1 MTTAAELETWV
12 REELS
17 LDEAQTVEIR
27 EMPGT
32 DPRCS
37 PIVTVVAIGG
47 AAGTVAA
54 GGAGGTVATGGAADT
69 VAVGAPAGAEA
80 YSFHIERPLD
90 ELVRMDL
97 VAALAFGGG
106 H

>member
-1 MTTAAELETWV
+1 MTTPAELEIWV
-12 REELS
+12 REELN
-17 LDEAQTVEIR
+17 LDEAQSVQIR

-37 PIVTVVAIGG
+37 PVVTE
-47 AAGTVAA
+47 
-54 GGAGGTVATGGAADT
+54 
-69 VAVGAPAGAEA
+69 VAVGGGGGAEGYA
-80 YSFHIERPLD
+80 FHIERPLD

>member
-1 MTTAAELETWV
+1 MTGPTTPAEVEVWV
-12 REELS
+12 REELG
-17 LDEAQTVEIR
+17 LDPDQEVTIE

-37 PIVTVVAIGG
+37 PLVTA
-47 AAGTVAA
+47 
-54 GGAGGTVATGGAADT
+54 
-69 VAVGAPAGAEA
+69 VAVGPSAAGAEGF
-80 YSFHIERPLD
+80 SFHVERPLG

-97 VAALAFGGG
+97 IAALAFGGG

>member
-1 MTTAAELETWV
+1 VNTLRDACEVGGNIQTMTTAADLESWIRDELELDPGQSV
-12 REELS
+12 HISEL
-17 LDEAQTVEIR
+17 
-27 EMPGT
+27 PGT

-37 PIVTVVAIGG
+37 PIVTQVAIRS
-47 AAGTVAA
+47 T
-54 GGAGGTVATGGAADT
+54 
-69 VAVGAPAGAEA
+69 PESPP
-80 YSFHIERPLD
+80 YSFHIERPLN

>member
-1 MTTAAELETWV
+1 M

-17 LDEAQTVEIR
+17 LSPAAAVTIAEK
-27 EMPGT
+27 PGT

-37 PIVTVVAIGG
+37 EVVTE
-47 AAGTVAA
+47 
-54 GGAGGTVATGGAADT
+54 
-69 VAVGAPAGAEA
+69 VAVAQPDEEP
-80 YSFHIERPLD
+80 YSFHIEQPLT
-90 ELVRMDL
+90 ELRRIDV